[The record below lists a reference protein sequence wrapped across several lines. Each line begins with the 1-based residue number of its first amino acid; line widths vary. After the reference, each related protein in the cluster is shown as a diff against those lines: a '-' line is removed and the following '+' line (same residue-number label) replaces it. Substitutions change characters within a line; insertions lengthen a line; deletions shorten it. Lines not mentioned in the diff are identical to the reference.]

1 MQQKTLQSLKQIPS
15 VVVATIQL
23 DLGSRKRKRK
33 KNRPTKAG
41 EINFDAIG
49 SCKERLILIP
59 KLISKLVECC
69 FFHFLAQYGW
79 FQNVSLGGKTLTSL
93 SSSSSRG
100 RKKLEPGTRWHR
112 APFSPSVHNLPRL
125 SLLKVSYV
133 YYFLNFHYLCTAP
146 FPSNNF
152 PFLFPFHF
160 HISAQPF

>member
-1 MQQKTLQSLKQIPS
+1 MQQNTLKSLKQIPS
-15 VVVATIQL
+15 LVVATIQL

-93 SSSSSRG
+93 SSSSRG

-125 SLLKVSYV
+125 SLVKVSYV
-133 YYFLNFHYLCTAP
+133 YYFLNLPYLCTAP